1 MHRWILSIVA
11 AMTMVVAASAQTLY
25 IPASANVEGA
35 NQTRWRTDLQVKA
48 QGGEPAA
55 FTIELLESRTDN
67 RNPISLAYTLG
78 ADESMRLDNVVD
90 TEFSFTGTAA
100 LRITATEGRITAT
113 SRTYNDDPGGTY
125 GQTVPAVD
133 AGSGIGMGD
142 QTTLIQLSRSPDP
155 SAGFRSNL
163 GLVNLSDGSTRID
176 IELYNADG
184 SSIGTISKTLKPFE
198 HRQFNDVFA
207 IAGAAD
213 VSDGYAV
220 VQTTTTDGS
229 FIAYAS
235 VVDNGSGDA
244 VLILGQN
251 DAPEPLA
258 TDQRLVVFE
267 SLMRP
272 G

>member
-1 MHRWILSIVA
+1 MHRWFLSIVA

-25 IPASANVEGA
+25 IPAAANVEGA
-35 NQTRWRTDLQVKA
+35 NQTQWRTDLQVKA
-48 QGGEPAA
+48 QDGESAVVTVA
-55 FTIELLESRTDN
+55 LLKSRQDNTFAHFVRRDLGPGESVRM
-67 RNPISLAYTLG
+67 A
-78 ADESMRLDNVVD
+78 NVVGM
-90 TEFSFTGTAA
+90 FGFTGTAA
-100 LRITATEGRITAT
+100 LLITADEGRITAT
-113 SRTYNDDPGGTY
+113 SRTYNDDPAGTY

-163 GLVNLSDGSTRID
+163 GLVNLNNASTRTD

-198 HRQFNDVFA
+198 HRQLNDVFS
-207 IAGAAD
+207 IAGATD
-213 VSDGYAV
+213 VADGYAV
-220 VQTTTTDGS
+220 VQTTTEDGS
-229 FIAYAS
+229 FVAYAS

-244 VLILGQN
+244 VFILGRN

-267 SLMRP
+267 SFMRP